1 MRLPMNTYQ
10 GEGTSREKQFQLNV
24 IPSLVWYFF
33 WNDNFLFCIFSEFFG
48 TTFGKATSSHLQ
60 SNYFCTR
67 VTFLEQLFLQ
77 SSCFFEELCFF
88 EEINLRKK
96 KKWLI
101 SCSYNPK
108 ETSLLNHFVA
118 LSKSLD
124 LFTTKYERLLFLGD
138 FNGGSESSS
147 YETELHKTTLHFELL
162 TWKFFRKSSFELL
175 TGLYKILN

>member
-162 TWKFFRKSSFELL
+162 TWKFFQ
-175 TGLYKILN
+175 KIFFRVTNWTL